1 MNLSPLE
8 PPFLWPDFRR
18 LAACPG
24 PTPDFDTL
32 LAESQLVLGVAH
44 GLSAVGVS
52 RLARILIKE
61 PAANQSGNKEKTLDE
76 IFDEVFEEL
85 FGKKVRLIVTLYPA
99 CPTNSAVLRAL
110 FQLQVRHAALE
121 VRLVTCEP
129 GSAPENTLACY
140 ESPDST
146 PIVLFGSS
154 ASLEDVSDDPTH
166 LTLALSP
173 EPILADAWQKWFDVK
188 WLKAAPLTEARTNI
202 PWLVLPEGTE
212 EAARQWA
219 AYEQSCREELE
230 DEAQIKVAVDPGSGE
245 VTATSSDGSPIKT
258 ISTENNL
265 PKVSPVYLKLAHLL
279 DLGHLVSVDKTTRLL
294 PFEVSVKPKWF
305 GLETL
310 KQIGSVRRQVSYHIS
325 ALTEDE
331 LKQLENRRKKTSEL
345 LELFSF
351 SLADGQRWMPKAA
364 EELFRQ
370 EHERINNEAKGVL
383 SKLIVA
389 DLDKFIAGRRKAVS
403 EDANRMYRDLFP
415 DQNLSEVVLNE
426 IMEALKKRFDE
437 AQNKSFLPQL
447 SFNRVSLP
455 QTQDSAWKSQLG
467 SALHLLLS
475 IARYPRKACRNGA
488 FFARGMTARPPDIL
502 KAMNLLDDPFIEVF
516 DRFGAKERA
525 ESELEKIEEIE
536 ASNCTAEEKCQQLFE
551 LLGHQIVA
559 TANVATEEVKIPDP
573 IENGSLR
580 VVNLFDL
587 EEE

>member
-1 MNLSPLE
+1 MNVSPLE

-18 LAACPG
+18 LAACHG

-32 LAESQLVLGVAH
+32 LAESQLVLGVVH

-52 RLARILIKE
+52 RLAKILTKE
-61 PAANQSGNKEKTLDE
+61 SATNQNGNKEKTLEE
-76 IFDEVFEEL
+76 IFDDVLEEL

-99 CPTNSAVLRAL
+99 CPTTSAVLRAL
-110 FQLQVRHAALE
+110 FQLQVNHAALE
-121 VRLVTCEP
+121 VRLVTCDI

-140 ESPDST
+140 KAPDST

-154 ASLEDVSDDPTH
+154 ASLEDVSDDPTR
-166 LTLALSP
+166 LTLAFSP

-188 WLKAAPLTEARTNI
+188 WLKAAPLTDARTNI
-202 PWLVLPEGTE
+202 PRLVLPEGTD

-219 AYEQSCREELE
+219 AYEQSCREEQE
-230 DEAQIKVAVDPGSGE
+230 DEAHIKVTVDPGSGE
-245 VTATSSDGSPIKT
+245 ITATSSGGSPVKT
-258 ISTENNL
+258 ISAENQL
-265 PKVSPVYLKLAHLL
+265 PQVSPVYRKLAHLL
-279 DLGHLVSVDKTTRLL
+279 DQGHLVSVDKSTRLL

-305 GLETL
+305 GVETL
-310 KQIGSVRRQVSYHIS
+310 KQIGSVRQQVSYHIS

-370 EHERINNEAKGVL
+370 ERKRINKEAKGVL
-383 SKLIVA
+383 SELIA
-389 DLDKFIAGRRKAVS
+389 GDLDNFIAGRRNAIS

-415 DQNLSEVVLNE
+415 DQSLSEVALNE
-426 IMEALKKRFDE
+426 ITAALKKRFEE

-455 QTQDSAWKSQLG
+455 QTQSSAWKSQFG
-467 SALHLLLS
+467 SALRLLLS
-475 IARYPRKACRNGA
+475 IARYPRKACCNGA
-488 FFARGMTARPPDIL
+488 FFARGLTARPPDIL

-516 DRFGAKERA
+516 DHFGAKERA

-536 ASNCTAEEKCQQLFE
+536 ASNLTAEEKCQQLFE

-559 TANVATEEVKIPDP
+559 TKEVKIPDP
-573 IENGSLR
+573 LKKAAKELLAI
-580 VVNLFDL
+580 FDL